1 MLQPSTSVKA
11 GLFLN
16 IVLLPVDGSI
26 TEKGDLFQ
34 PAMGQKG
41 GSRVQNTRKTF
52 TGSGSRGLLHHYSKG
67 GNGEPIYFGK
77 RQSLTHPGP
86 PRTASYIL
94 LLITVEIIPLSLL
107 FAHIP
112 RSHDVSVSF
121 TTRRSEDA
129 VRPDRGAEGVAH
141 SSAGNSSVG
150 RSPSLFSYVFIATSN
165 GSLEPVNT

>member
-1 MLQPSTSVKA
+1 MDYCIIIP
-11 GLFLN
+11 
-16 IVLLPVDGSI
+16 
-26 TEKGDLFQ
+26 
-34 PAMGQKG
+34 
-41 GSRVQNTRKTF
+41 R
-52 TGSGSRGLLHHYSKG
+52 G

-86 PRTASYIL
+86 PRTPSYIL

-112 RSHDVSVSF
+112 RTHDVSVSF

-129 VRPDRGAEGVAH
+129 VRPDGGAEGVAR

-165 GSLEPVNT
+165 GSLEAVNT